1 MGVLRNMDSQ
11 RNLKETLSTFIQ
23 QMQPLLDHKMAFLK
37 EMQERKLTSQEQVEK
52 NKIDFEYSKLDAQ
65 VKTDKDRM
73 ALDKWKAIEGFK
85 NNISLSQLHN
95 EGIVNVANIQRM
107 DHKDV
112 AEIQSAAQK
121 YQADAHLQGKQL
133 DLLGNVLQHSAN
145 KVEYGED
152 GTTLKSMTTNSAAS
166 GMATRIASR
175 VGMGPQPVSQVDVDN
190 ASIRLMDMEKTNP
203 NAAVNEARRMQTYN
217 PDLYEAVK
225 LQAGPSQTPPDAVG
239 NVAGVAPQSPI
250 AGQASTPAPTAQQK
264 QAVPVSIGS
273 MNTGIVPDRG
283 DAFLATGAQPT
294 NVIKKRKY
302 ENDPL
307 GSLSNQ

>member
-11 RNLKETLSTFIQ
+11 RNLKETLSTVIQ
-23 QMQPLLDHKMAFLK
+23 QMQPLLDQKMAFLK

-52 NKIDFEYSKLDAQ
+52 NKIDLEYSKLDAQ
-65 VKTDKDRM
+65 VTTDKDRM

-85 NNISLSQLHN
+85 NNISLAQLHN
-95 EGIVNVANIQRM
+95 DGIVNVANIQRM

-133 DLLGNVLQHSAN
+133 DLLGNVLHHTGN
-145 KVEYGED
+145 KVEYDENGNQ
-152 GTTLKSMTTNSAAS
+152 KSMTTNSTAS

-225 LQAGPSQTPPDAVG
+225 LQAGPSQAPPDAVG
-239 NVAGVAPQSPI
+239 NLAGSAPQPPI
-250 AGQASTPAPTAQQK
+250 AGQASAPAPAAQQK
-264 QAVPVSIGS
+264 QAAPVSIGS
-273 MNTGIVPDRG
+273 MNTGVVPSRG
-283 DAFLATGAQPT
+283 AAFLATGTQPT

-302 ENDPL
+302 EYDPL

>member
-11 RNLKETLSTFIQ
+11 RNLKETLSTVIQ
-23 QMQPLLDHKMAFLK
+23 QMQPLLDQKMAFLK
-37 EMQERKLTSQEQVEK
+37 EMQERKLTSQEQIEK
-52 NKIDFEYSKLDAQ
+52 NKVDFEYAKLDSQ
-65 VKTDKDRM
+65 VKTDQDKM

-166 GMATRIASR
+166 GMAT
-175 VGMGPQPVSQVDVDN
+175 Q
-190 ASIRLMDMEKTNP
+190 
-203 NAAVNEARRMQTYN
+203 
-217 PDLYEAVK
+217 
-225 LQAGPSQTPPDAVG
+225 
-239 NVAGVAPQSPI
+239 
-250 AGQASTPAPTAQQK
+250 
-264 QAVPVSIGS
+264 
-273 MNTGIVPDRG
+273 
-283 DAFLATGAQPT
+283 
-294 NVIKKRKY
+294 
-302 ENDPL
+302 
-307 GSLSNQ
+307 